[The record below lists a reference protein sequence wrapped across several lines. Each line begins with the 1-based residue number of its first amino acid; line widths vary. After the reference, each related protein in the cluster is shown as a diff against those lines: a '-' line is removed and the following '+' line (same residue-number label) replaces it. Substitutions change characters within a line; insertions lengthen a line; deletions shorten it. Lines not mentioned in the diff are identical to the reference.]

1 MKNKKHTSFEYIK
14 LIFSIDKR
22 LWFFLIFDVS
32 TSLFYNLAPI
42 GIVGYITNIYKNNPT
57 TEGYKNIL
65 ITLTIFTIFK
75 LVLSAF
81 NMVLRNEL
89 DGKSYRYIN
98 NWVAKK
104 LYAKILEVD
113 YDTYQSTDFLNIY
126 QKAVDEA
133 SGYMHAVFWNVN
145 TLLSGLI
152 SILGIGVI
160 LSTVNPIVIIYSI
173 LIGVISYFIS
183 HLNAK
188 LNHKLGEKNMQNVRE
203 RAYVKRTFYLK
214 DSAID
219 VKTTDISSMYLDLN
233 DEIGNRVL
241 KNIDKYGIKTNSL
254 MSLNIVLM
262 RSIYAVA
269 LSFVAYASIQTRD
282 IVMISALISASVSL
296 SELISDIST
305 SISSLKE
312 NIIHKKDYYR
322 VMEQT
327 SIIENSGNINELDDM
342 QYLEFKNVSFKYNNA
357 EKMSIDNINIK
368 IHKNEKIAI
377 VGENGAGKTT
387 FIKLLLRLYDPTNG
401 NIYYNDLE
409 YKDIVPKCLRNK
421 FVTVFQ
427 NYQIYALTVAE
438 NILLRKV
445 ANEEDE
451 ILVINA
457 LKKVGLYEKIN
468 SLDKGIHTICTKEF
482 DKNGIEFSGGERQK
496 LVIARIFATESNIL
510 VLDEPNS
517 ALDPLA
523 EKNIFEEIFKYA
535 NNKTLIFISHRFST
549 TINADKI
556 YLFDEGQIKE
566 SGTHKELMNMNAEY
580 KRMFDIQAEKY
591 RKEVISNDEK
601 PQN

>member
-1 MKNKKHTSFEYIK
+1 MKSKKHTSFEYIK

-145 TLLSGLI
+145 TLLSGLV

-188 LNHKLGEKNMQNVRE
+188 LNHKLSEKNMQNVRE

-269 LSFVAYASIQTRD
+269 LSFVAYASIQARD

-322 VMEQT
+322 VMDQT
-327 SIIENSGNINELDDM
+327 SIIENSGNISELDDM
-342 QYLEFKNVSFKYNNA
+342 QYLEFKNVSFKYNNS

-445 ANEEDE
+445 ENEEDE

>member
-145 TLLSGLI
+145 TLLSGLV

-322 VMEQT
+322 VMDQT

-445 ANEEDE
+445 ENEEDE

>member
-1 MKNKKHTSFEYIK
+1 MKSKKHTSFEYIK

-145 TLLSGLI
+145 TLLSGLV

-188 LNHKLGEKNMQNVRE
+188 LNHKLSEKNMQNVRE

-269 LSFVAYASIQTRD
+269 LSFVAYASIQARD

-322 VMEQT
+322 VMDQT
-327 SIIENSGNINELDDM
+327 SIIENSGNISELDDM
-342 QYLEFKNVSFKYNNA
+342 QYLEFKNVSFKYNNS

-368 IHKNEKIAI
+368 IHKNDKIAI

-445 ANEEDE
+445 ENEEDE

>member
-22 LWFFLIFDVS
+22 LWFFLIFDIS

-42 GIVGYITNIYKNNPT
+42 GIVGYLTNVYNTNPT
-57 TEGYKNIL
+57 DNGYKHIL
-65 ITLTIFTIFK
+65 IILTIFTVFK
-75 LVLSAF
+75 LLLSAF
-81 NMVLRNEL
+81 NMILRNEL

-133 SGYMHAVFWNVN
+133 SSYMHAVFWNVN
-145 TLLSGLI
+145 TLLSGLV

-160 LSTVNPIVIIYSI
+160 FSMVNPIVIGYSI
-173 LIGVISYFIS
+173 IIGIVSYFIS

-219 VKTTDISSMYLDLN
+219 VKTTNISSMYLDLN

-254 MSLNIVLM
+254 MSLNIILM

-269 LSFVAYASIQTRD
+269 LSFVAYVSIQTRD
-282 IVMISALISASVSL
+282 IVMISSLISASVSL
-296 SELISDIST
+296 SELISDISS

-322 VMEQT
+322 VMDQI
-327 SIIENSGNINELDDM
+327 SAIENSGDIIELDDM
-342 QYLEFKNVSFKYNNA
+342 QNLEFKNVSFKYSNA
-357 EKMSIDNINIK
+357 DKVSIDNINIT
-368 IHKNEKIAI
+368 INKNEKIAI

-401 NIYYNDLE
+401 DIYYNNIN
-409 YKDIVPKCLRNK
+409 YKNIIPKSLRNK

-427 NYQIYALTVAE
+427 NYQIYALTIAE

-445 ANEEDE
+445 ENEEDE
-451 ILVINA
+451 LLVINA
-457 LKKVGLYEKIN
+457 LKKVGLYDKIK
-468 SLDKGIHTICTKEF
+468 SLEKGIHTICTKEF

-496 LVIARIFATESNIL
+496 LVIARIFATNSNIL

-523 EKNIFEEIFKYA
+523 EKNIFEEIFKYVSD
-535 NNKTLIFISHRFST
+535 KTLIFISHRFST

-556 YLFDEGQIKE
+556 YLFDEGKIKE
-566 SGTHKELMNMNAEY
+566 SGTHKELMQMNAEY
-580 KRMFDIQAEKY
+580 KRMFDIQSEKY
-591 RKEVISNDEK
+591 RKEVISNVEE

>member
-1 MKNKKHTSFEYIK
+1 MKSKKHTSFEYIK

-145 TLLSGLI
+145 TLLSGLV

-269 LSFVAYASIQTRD
+269 LSFVAYASIQARD

-296 SELISDIST
+296 SELISNIST

-322 VMEQT
+322 VMDQT
-327 SIIENSGNINELDDM
+327 SIIENSGNISELDDM
-342 QYLEFKNVSFKYNNA
+342 QYLEFKNVSFKYNNS
-357 EKMSIDNINIK
+357 EKISIDNINIK

-409 YKDIVPKCLRNK
+409 YKDIIPKCLRNK

-445 ANEEDE
+445 ENEEDE

-591 RKEVISNDEK
+591 QKEVISNDEK

>member
-145 TLLSGLI
+145 TLLSGLV

-219 VKTTDISSMYLDLN
+219 VKTTDISLMYLDLN

-322 VMEQT
+322 VMDQT
-327 SIIENSGNINELDDM
+327 SIIEKSGNITKLDDM
-342 QYLEFKNVSFKYNNA
+342 QYLEFKNVSFKYNNS

-445 ANEEDE
+445 ENEEDE

>member
-22 LWFFLIFDVS
+22 LWFFLIFDIS

-42 GIVGYITNIYKNNPT
+42 GIVGYLTNIYKINPT
-57 TEGYKNIL
+57 DNGYKSII
-65 ITLTIFTIFK
+65 ITLTVFTVFK
-75 LVLSAF
+75 LLLSAF
-81 NMVLRNEL
+81 NMILRNEL

-145 TLLSGLI
+145 TLLSGLV

-160 LSTVNPIVIIYSI
+160 LSMVNPIVIGYSI
-173 LIGVISYFIS
+173 IIGVVSYFIS

-188 LNHKLGEKNMQNVRE
+188 LNHKLSEKNMQNVRE

-254 MSLNIVLM
+254 MSLNIILM
-262 RSIYAVA
+262 RSIYAIA
-269 LSFVAYASIQTRD
+269 LSFVAYVSIQTRD

-296 SELISDIST
+296 SELISDISS

-322 VMEQT
+322 VMDQT
-327 SIIENSGNINELDDM
+327 SVIENSGDITELDDM
-342 QYLEFKNVSFKYNNA
+342 QNLEFKNVSFKYNNA
-357 EKMSIDNINIK
+357 DKMSIDNINMTIS
-368 IHKNEKIAI
+368 KNEKIAI

-401 NIYYNDLE
+401 NIYYNNID
-409 YKDIVPKCLRNK
+409 YKDIIPKSLRNK

-427 NYQIYALTVAE
+427 NYQIYALTIAE
-438 NILLRKV
+438 NILLRKIE
-445 ANEEDE
+445 NEEDE
-451 ILVINA
+451 LIVINA
-457 LKKVGLYEKIN
+457 LKKVGLYDKIK

-496 LVIARIFATESNIL
+496 LVIARIFATDSNIL

-535 NNKTLIFISHRFST
+535 HNKTLIFISHRFST

-556 YLFDEGQIKE
+556 YLFDEGTIKE
-566 SGTHKELMNMNAEY
+566 SGTHKELMKMNAEY

-591 RKEVISNDEK
+591 RKEVNSNVEE